1 MDSDMQD
8 VCEGCAVN
16 MYCRWA
22 VCAITARLC
31 NGNNE
36 VSPTKNWLNDSFL
49 TALRNLSF
57 PPFW

>member
-1 MDSDMQD
+1 MQD

-16 MYCRWA
+16 MYRRWA

-36 VSPTKNWLNDSFL
+36 VSATINWLNGSFL
-49 TALRNLSF
+49 TALQNLSF
-57 PPFW
+57 LPFL